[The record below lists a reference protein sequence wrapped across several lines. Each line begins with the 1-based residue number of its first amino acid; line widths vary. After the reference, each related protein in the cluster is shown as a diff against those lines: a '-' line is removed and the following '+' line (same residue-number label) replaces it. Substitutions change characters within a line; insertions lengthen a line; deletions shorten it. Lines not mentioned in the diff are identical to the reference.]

1 MATFTTVTKSGTAE
15 TVLWWEA
22 ETDSD
27 SVASVIIIGRWVWV
41 DDQSVSED
49 ARAQRRQCGP
59 TTAILLHMQP
69 VTDGETDSR

>member
-49 ARAQRRQCGP
+49 AGLSVGNVDLLVVGNIVAYANSDRR
-59 TTAILLHMQP
+59 
-69 VTDGETDSR
+69 RN

>member
-22 ETDSD
+22 YTDSD

-49 ARAQRRQCGP
+49 AGLSVGNVDLQRQYCC
-59 TTAILLHMQP
+59 TCNQ
-69 VTDGETDSR
+69 